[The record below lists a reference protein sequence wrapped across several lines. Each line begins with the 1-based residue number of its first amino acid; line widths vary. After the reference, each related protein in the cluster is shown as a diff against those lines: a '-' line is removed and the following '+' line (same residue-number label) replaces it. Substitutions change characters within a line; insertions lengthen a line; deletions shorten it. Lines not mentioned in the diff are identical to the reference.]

1 MQISPLC
8 FPHGCGSLVLTA
20 VLLAPHSPPPEESS
34 LSAVPTALSQ
44 GASKSVFSRHPN
56 YAHVTNK
63 VNSASKKG
71 NDFRRIAQGVLV
83 SPSPCFLTY
92 KRPHLLKALI
102 TFHPDS
108 KVKGSPEQREQ
119 GGGRWV
125 GSRTNQEFTNQDA
138 SLLPISPLGQL
149 EEEGEVF
156 HTRAHSI
163 FTSIF
168 PRALQL
174 TLRVKHIG
182 KCHRA

>member
-102 TFHPDS
+102 KLFTLIPKSRGLQS
-108 KVKGSPEQREQ
+108 KGNRE
-119 GGGRWV
+119 GGG
-125 GSRTNQEFTNQDA
+125 GSGHAQIK
-138 SLLPISPLGQL
+138 SLQIKMRLCSQSL
-149 EEEGEVF
+149 
-156 HTRAHSI
+156 HWDN
-163 FTSIF
+163 
-168 PRALQL
+168 
-174 TLRVKHIG
+174 
-182 KCHRA
+182 